1 MRRTLVAVLCAVICA
16 AGSPNAAAQGSI
28 AVRAGTLIDGR
39 GNVLRNVT
47 VVIDG
52 SRITRVDTASAAA
65 ADYDLS
71 RFTLLPGLI
80 DTHIHLT
87 TFVGPDGRAS
97 TGSEPDS
104 EQALH
109 ALENAYAMLMAGFT
123 TVQSIGAPLDAA
135 VRASIARGAPG
146 PRLLTS
152 MGSLNENSGTPDEIR
167 QQVRNLAAGGADVIK
182 LFASKSVREGGAQTM
197 TEAQVAAA
205 CGEAKAL
212 GKRTWVHAHAPGAV
226 AAAVHGGCTAV
237 THGFFATSTEL
248 RLMADHGTFF
258 EPNIGLVLQNYLQH
272 KQRFFGTGNFTEEGF
287 AYMQS
292 AVPKNVAMF
301 KNAITQRGLKIVMGT
316 DAGAG
321 AHGRNAEEIIARVRE
336 GGQPPIDAITGATSL
351 GAEALGLADRI
362 GSVRRGLEADLV
374 AVEGDPLRDITAL
387 SRVVFVMRGGKVYLS
402 PRRMP

>member
-1 MRRTLVAVLCAVICA
+1 
-16 AGSPNAAAQGSI
+16 
-28 AVRAGTLIDGR
+28 
-39 GNVLRNVT
+39 
-47 VVIDG
+47 
-52 SRITRVDTASAAA
+52 
-65 ADYDLS
+65 
-71 RFTLLPGLI
+71 
-80 DTHIHLT
+80 
-87 TFVGPDGRAS
+87 
-97 TGSEPDS
+97 
-104 EQALH
+104 
-109 ALENAYAMLMAGFT
+109 MLMAGFT
-123 TVQSIGAPLDAA
+123 TVQSLGAPLDAA

-197 TEAQVAAA
+197 TDAQVAAA
-205 CGEAKAL
+205 CGEARAL

-237 THGFFATSTEL
+237 THGFFATSNEL

-292 AVPKNVAMF
+292 ALPKNVAMF
-301 KNAITQRGLKIVMGT
+301 KNAIAHRGLKIVMGT

-336 GGQPPIDAITGATSL
+336 GGQPPIDAITSATSL

-362 GSVRRGLEADLV
+362 GSVRPGLEADLV